1 MFLSGSGNL
10 GIGTTNPLSALSIG
24 IDGDSR
30 FIANM
35 NGTVGDYHRV
45 IQATQ
50 PTNSS
55 SATETNHAIV
65 GSIPSGPGGY
75 KLYGVYGSAYRGS
88 TPIDHARSYGVWG
101 MAGNGHNGFNY
112 GVYGFIQ
119 GSRNGAAVFGTV
131 SGDVSV
137 PDKLAGFFYGNVDIW
152 GDLTVTGTFNPSDI
166 NLKKE
171 IRTLDDDVI
180 TKLSQLQVITY
191 KLKHWSEY
199 KELSDTI
206 NITQIEEELQ
216 SDMYT
221 RDRIGLIAQ
230 ELQITFPE
238 VVKPDK
244 EGYLKVDYIQLIPIL
259 VKAITDQQTEIEKL
273 RSQIYL
279 NKSVLESQL
288 FSSLT
293 SIEPS
298 GGDPIQKSTLFQNAP
313 NPFTEETKIEYFL
326 EDNVR
331 TATMYIYDMSG
342 KQLRSYCLL
351 YTSPSPRDRTR
362 SRMPSSA

>member
-1 MFLSGSGNL
+1 
-10 GIGTTNPLSALSIG
+10 
-24 IDGDSR
+24 
-30 FIANM
+30 
-35 NGTVGDYHRV
+35 
-45 IQATQ
+45 
-50 PTNSS
+50 
-55 SATETNHAIV
+55 
-65 GSIPSGPGGY
+65 
-75 KLYGVYGSAYRGS
+75 
-88 TPIDHARSYGVWG
+88 
-101 MAGNGHNGFNY
+101 MA
-112 GVYGFIQ
+112 Q
-119 GSRNGAAVFGTV
+119 
-131 SGDVSV
+131 
-137 PDKLAGFFYGNVDIW
+137 
-152 GDLTVTGTFNPSDI
+152 VTGTFNPSDI

-171 IRTLDDDVI
+171 IRTLDNDVI

-298 GGDPIQKSTLFQNAP
+298 GDDPIQKSTLFQNAP
-313 NPFTEETKIEYFL
+313 NPFTEVTTIKYYL
-326 EDNVR
+326 EDNVSS
-331 TATMYIYDMSG
+331 ATINVYNLQGAQVMNFKTYQTGPGKIQILPNDLNPGIYIYNLIVDG
-342 KQLRSYCLL
+342 VEIDCKRQYCFEFKF
-351 YTSPSPRDRTR
+351 
-362 SRMPSSA
+362 